1 MLQEEIEIEEH
12 RIQRERRISMQQ
24 STVESNYSASVSV
37 SLNGDETDSD
47 PRTALEREI
56 KFKTFVSKNTCIKYI

>member
-1 MLQEEIEIEEH
+1 
-12 RIQRERRISMQQ
+12 MQQ

-56 KFKTFVSKNTCIKYI
+56 KFKTFVSKNTCIKYIWISKIRSLLTNAC